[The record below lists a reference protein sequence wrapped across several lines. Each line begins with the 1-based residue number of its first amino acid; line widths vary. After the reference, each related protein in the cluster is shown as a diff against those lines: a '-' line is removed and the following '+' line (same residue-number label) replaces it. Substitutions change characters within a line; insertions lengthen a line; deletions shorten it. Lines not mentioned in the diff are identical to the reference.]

1 MSFTMFPKNAAQ
13 CCSPLDAVLVS
24 HHLEVGLLDGLLVH
38 GGGHV
43 VLKREHISIKYTN
56 YLFYLQ
62 CRRKRSIHN
71 LRLFCTLHLRK
82 CTNSRL

>member
-1 MSFTMFPKNAAQ
+1 MSFKMFPKNAALC

-24 HHLEVGLLDGLLVH
+24 HHLEVRLLDGLLVH

-62 CRRKRSIHN
+62 CGRKRSKLN
-71 LRLFCTLHLRK
+71 YT
-82 CTNSRL
+82 

>member
-13 CCSPLDAVLVS
+13 CCCSPLDAVLVS

-43 VLKREHISIKYTN
+43 VLKREHISIRYTN
-56 YLFYLQ
+56 CKL
-62 CRRKRSIHN
+62 SILYTVRAEKKHIKLYN
-71 LRLFCTLHLRK
+71 IIIVCTE
-82 CTNSRL
+82 CT

>member
-1 MSFTMFPKNAAQ
+1 MSFKMFPKNAALC

-24 HHLEVGLLDGLLVH
+24 HHLEVRLLDGLLVH

-43 VLKREHISIKYTN
+43 VLKREHVSIQFTN

-62 CRRKRSIHN
+62 CGRKRSKLN
-71 LRLFCTLHLRK
+71 YT
-82 CTNSRL
+82 

>member
-1 MSFTMFPKNAAQ
+1 MSFKMFPKNAAQ

-43 VLKREHISIKYTN
+43 VLKREHISIGYTN

-62 CRRKRSIHN
+62 CVSPIGAFFATRNGS
-71 LRLFCTLHLRK
+71 FM
-82 CTNSRL
+82 

>member
-1 MSFTMFPKNAAQ
+1 MSFTMFPKNAALALC

-43 VLKREHISIKYTN
+43 VLKPEHISIRYRYT
-56 YLFYLQ
+56 
-62 CRRKRSIHN
+62 
-71 LRLFCTLHLRK
+71 
-82 CTNSRL
+82 

>member
-43 VLKREHISIKYTN
+43 VLKRQHISIRYRYT
-56 YLFYLQ
+56 
-62 CRRKRSIHN
+62 
-71 LRLFCTLHLRK
+71 
-82 CTNSRL
+82 

>member
-13 CCSPLDAVLVS
+13 CCCSPLDAVLVS

-71 LRLFCTLHLRK
+71 LRLF
-82 CTNSRL
+82 

>member
-1 MSFTMFPKNAAQ
+1 MSFKMFPKNAALC

-43 VLKREHISIKYTN
+43 VLKREHISIGYIN

-62 CRRKRSIHN
+62 CGRKRSILN
-71 LRLFCTLHLRK
+71 YT
-82 CTNSRL
+82 T

>member
-1 MSFTMFPKNAAQ
+1 MSFKMFPKNAAQ

-43 VLKREHISIKYTN
+43 VLKREHISIG
-56 YLFYLQ
+56 
-62 CRRKRSIHN
+62 
-71 LRLFCTLHLRK
+71 
-82 CTNSRL
+82 